1 LHPPLPDIST
11 AQPATPAQPADRRFD
26 VPTATF
32 RKPSRTIRVE
42 PIRRPAKPDRA
53 DDSPAKVDP
62 KRSER
67 PSPSRRPTPT
77 PSRP

>member
-1 LHPPLPDIST
+1 M
-11 AQPATPAQPADRRFD
+11 TPALPGDRRRD
-26 VPTATF
+26 MPTATF

-53 DDSPAKVDP
+53 DDSPAKLDP

-67 PSPSRRPTPT
+67 PAPTPRRTPT